1 MEFYHVKIITQEDKT
16 EQVDDLSKQ
25 DLLTKIVEPYEQ
37 GRGIFLN
44 GTNINSLEITKI
56 LVMKT
61 HETYQKVSDRIHQQ
75 DMIDI
80 QQYKQRGIT
89 VFPPSNYYQR
99 AFWKGEDVL
108 DEFISGPPGYKVSNK
123 SLPMDNVPSS
133 QESNKIFIVH
143 GHSEEMKQS
152 TARFLERFNLEP
164 IILHEQPN
172 KGRTIIE
179 KFTDYSDVGYAI
191 VLLSADDMAYV
202 KNGSPDNARYRAR
215 QNVILELGYFLGKL
229 GRDRVAAIYEEG
241 KNIEIPSDF
250 SGVIYIPYSN
260 NDSWKLQLAK
270 ELRVS
275 NFEID
280 MNKI

>member
-1 MEFYHVKIITQEDKT
+1 MEFYHVKIITQEDKK
-16 EQVDDLSKQ
+16 EQINDLSQQ
-25 DLLTKIVEPYEQ
+25 DLLTKIVKPYEQ
-37 GRGIFLN
+37 GKGIFIN

-56 LVMKT
+56 FIGKT
-61 HETYQKVSDRIHQQ
+61 RETYKEVSDRIHQQ
-75 DMIDI
+75 DMIEI
-80 QQYKQRGIT
+80 QRYKQRGIA
-89 VFPPSNYYQR
+89 VFPPSNYYHR
-99 AFWKGEDVL
+99 AFGKGEDVL
-108 DEFISGPPGYKVSNK
+108 DEFILGPPGYKVYKK
-123 SLPMDNVPSS
+123 SQSMDEAPSS

-143 GHSEEMKQS
+143 GHNEEMKQS

-179 KFTDYSDVGYAI
+179 KFSDYSDVAYAI

-202 KNGSPDNARYRAR
+202 KNDSSDNAKYRAR

-229 GRDRVAAIYEEG
+229 GRNRVAAIYEEG

-250 SGVIYIPYSN
+250 SGVLYIPYSG
-260 NDSWKLQLAK
+260 NDSWKLHLAK
-270 ELRVS
+270 ELKAS